1 MGRIASA
8 VILGVIGVS
17 GSWLGQGLW
26 KQSPQAMWVGV
37 AVVSLLSAAAIATA
51 PALSRVPALA
61 NPRRRR

>member
-17 GSWLGQGLW
+17 GSW
-26 KQSPQAMWVGV
+26 KAVWVGV
-37 AVVSLLSAAAIATA
+37 AVVSLLSAGAIAMV